1 LDLSWCW
8 PSRWPSRSSW
18 GLAIHGAI
26 SAPALKRAGLDRFDN
41 PEFLMEVILRNA
53 VDKLGHP
60 GDIVSV
66 SPGFARNYLI
76 PRGFAFEATEGNRKR
91 IALEKSR
98 LEALENERVA
108 AAQAIADKL
117 GEVSVTFAARVGEEG
132 KLFGSVTT
140 ADIAHQL
147 ELQGFKIEKR
157 QVELNEPIKA
167 LGMYKVGVRLHADVK
182 PEIKVW
188 VIKQ

>member
-1 LDLSWCW
+1 
-8 PSRWPSRSSW
+8 
-18 GLAIHGAI
+18 
-26 SAPALKRAGLDRFDN
+26 
-41 PEFLMEVILRNA
+41 MEVILRNA

-66 SPGFARNYLI
+66 SPGYARNFLL
-76 PRGFAFEATEGNRKR
+76 PRGLAYEATAGNRKR
-91 IALEKSR
+91 IAAEKSR
-98 LEALENERVA
+98 LEALENERIEA
-108 AAQAIADKL
+108 AKAIADKL
-117 GEVSVTFAARVGEEG
+117 AEVSVTFSARVGEEG

-147 ELQGFKIEKR
+147 EAQGFKIEKR
-157 QVELNEPIKA
+157 QIELNEPIKT
-167 LGMYKVGVRLHADVK
+167 LGMYKVGVRLHADVH